1 MIRIIGFFGVV
12 LMLLSGTLVYARR
25 DEPEQWIA
33 FISDRDGNAEIYR
46 MRPDGSDVQQLTQ
59 TASNTTHCSVGWSW
73 RGDKIFFTRVP
84 IDPQRKSESC
94 SRGSL
99 PDTYVMHS
107 NGRGQHLVKNVFRM
121 LTADNRWS
129 IVGIFD
135 PNCCSIILKVNIVT
149 GRQIRL
155 AEGTYPL
162 LSPDGQWVAFTDPQQ
177 LFLKIV
183 SVETGKIIDLLS
195 SNLFLGGWPSFGWSP
210 NSQEI
215 IFAGTTLSG
224 NIPTSLY
231 RINIDKR
238 QALILKAD
246 AGVFDGM
253 NIALKISPDAKWLA
267 FVDMEQNVPFLKLL
281 SIDTGT
287 ITTLTRLNSRNT
299 NIRSI
304 LWTWS
309 SDSQWII
316 FEQYFQEDNRI
327 HLHRVNLDGSIVEDL
342 TPIRANSEQPAWSP
356 VIDKA
361 WNAWGLLGIGGI
373 LWGIGLGRRVI
384 RRWYTYE

>member
-1 MIRIIGFFGVV
+1 MIRVIGFFGVV
-12 LMLLSGTLVYARR
+12 LMLLSGTLAYARR

-46 MRPDGSDVQQLTQ
+46 MRPDGSDVQQLTH
-59 TASNTTHCSVGWSW
+59 TGNNTTHCSVRWSW
-73 RGDKIFFTRVP
+73 RGDRIFFTRTP
-84 IDPQRKSESC
+84 IDPQNKSRSC
-94 SRGSL
+94 FGNNPLDMYEIHFNGSR
-99 PDTYVMHS
+99 
-107 NGRGQHLVKNVFRM
+107 QHLVKNGFGI
-121 LTADNRWS
+121 LTPDGRWS
-129 IVGIFD
+129 IVGVFD
-135 PNCCSIILKVNIVT
+135 PNCCSVILKIDMVT
-149 GRQIRL
+149 GQQVRL
-155 AEGTYPL
+155 AEGSYPQ

-183 SVETGKIIDLLS
+183 SVETGKVIELLS
-195 SNLFLGGWPSFGWSP
+195 STLFLGGWPSFGWSP
-210 NSQEI
+210 DSQEI
-215 IFAGTTLSG
+215 IFAGTTLLG

-287 ITTLTRLNSRNT
+287 ITTLTQLNSRNT

-304 LWTWS
+304 LWAWS

-327 HLHRVNLDGSIVEDL
+327 HLLRINLDDSTVEDL
-342 TPIRANSEQPAWSP
+342 TPI
-356 VIDKA
+356 
-361 WNAWGLLGIGGI
+361 
-373 LWGIGLGRRVI
+373 
-384 RRWYTYE
+384 